1 VVKEVNHDGRA
12 MDRGGG
18 SRRECARQEEDAAT
32 MASGSPGF
40 GEEATRGAAPRDEEA
55 ARVNN
60 K

>member
-32 MASGSPGF
+32 MASGF
-40 GEEATRGAAPRDEEA
+40 GEEVTRGAAPWDEEA